1 MKTNKQKSTRF
12 YKAVIAKTDSVLPI
26 ISLEDQR
33 LPQNIQKLE
42 FNGHSGAKLAARL
55 DSPTGPIRAYALF
68 AHCFTCSKD
77 ILAARRIAAALSRT
91 GIAVLRF
98 DFTGL
103 GSSEGEFASTNF
115 TSNVDD
121 LLSAVEHLR
130 QNFEAPRILIGHSLG
145 GAAVLAAA
153 GKVPEAKAVV
163 TIGAPADAEHV
174 LHNFG
179 SSIEEIERDGEADV
193 GLAGRNFRIQKQFVD
208 DVRAAKVKDAVGSM
222 KKALLVLH
230 APLDQTVGIENATQI
245 FMAAKHPKSFVSLD
259 TADHLLSKAEDAAFA
274 ADVISG
280 WAARYI
286 AKDIPQGEDAVE
298 HVRVTET
305 GEGKFQNTV
314 QAGRHRLFADEPE
327 SVGGLDTGPT
337 PYDFLSMALGACTSM
352 TIRMYANFKKVDLG
366 RVSVDVSHDKIHSAD
381 CAECTEDERSAGG
394 KIDRFERVI
403 TIEGGVPDALEGKIE
418 EIANKCPVHKTL
430 EAQAKVK
437 TVVR

>member
-1 MKTNKQKSTRF
+1 MAGK
-12 YKAVIAKTDSVLPI
+12 
-26 ISLEDQR
+26 
-33 LPQNIQKLE
+33 IQKLE
-42 FNGHSGAKLAARL
+42 FKGHSGAALAARL
-55 DSPTGPIRAYALF
+55 DLPVGHIRAYALF

-77 ILAARRIAAALSRT
+77 ILAARRIAAALSRS

-103 GSSEGEFASTNF
+103 GASEGEFASTNF

-121 LLSAVEHLR
+121 LLSAVDHLR
-130 QNFEAPRILIGHSLG
+130 DNFEAPKILIGHSLG

-153 GKVPEAKAVV
+153 GKVAEAKAVV

-179 SSIEEIERDGEADV
+179 SSIEEIEQNGEADV
-193 GLAGRNFRIQKQFVD
+193 GLAGRTFRIQKQFVD
-208 DVRAAKVKDAVGSM
+208 DVRASTLRDAVGSM

-245 FMAAKHPKSFVSLD
+245 FTAAKHPKSFVSLD
-259 TADHLLSKAEDAAFA
+259 TADHLLTKADDAAFA
-274 ADVISG
+274 ADVIAG
-280 WAARYI
+280 WASRYVERD
-286 AKDIPQGEDAVE
+286 APQGEEAVE

-314 QAGRHRLFADEPE
+314 HAGRHRLFADEPE
-327 SVGGLDTGPT
+327 SVGGLDSGPT
-337 PYDFLSMALGACTSM
+337 PYDFLSIALGACTSM
-352 TIRMYANFKKVDLG
+352 TLRMYANFKKADLG
-366 RVSVDVSHDKIHSAD
+366 RISVDVSHAKIHSTD
-381 CAECTEDERSAGG
+381 CAECTEDERAGGG

-403 TIEGGVPDALEGKIE
+403 TIDGDVPEAFTGKIE
-418 EIANKCPVHKTL
+418 EIAAKCPVHKTL
-430 EAQAKVK
+430 EASAKVK